1 MIRIRGGRRLAQSLV
16 IAGLLLGSSSA
27 LGYPHRG
34 EHMIMTQPDGTSVEV
49 VVWGDE
55 FYARVESLDGYTLVL
70 DPVTHWICYATSTQ
84 AGDLVSTG
92 IQFTGDQSTTTG
104 GLQTART
111 KPAAESELRRRGI
124 GRGLRH
130 APDKIEQKIRAS
142 QQQLWGGAA
151 PPAGAAGSSGNAPA
165 SAPPEPGLLGATGS
179 IKGLVVAIDFSD
191 RVGTI
196 SSTELDNAFNGATY
210 GDSRGSIR
218 TWAETISYSM
228 FTVSHQI
235 VAYMRAA
242 YPTSHY
248 QYGTD
253 YAASDELM
261 KEVFAYIENNV
272 DLTPL
277 GVNGALPS
285 LAVLYAGA
293 VISNG
298 WATSLWPHSGC
309 GRFTTSEGVAIR
321 QCYLSNLGTSTPL
334 RLGTHRHELGHAL
347 FQWPDTYD
355 YDDDS
360 KSAGGFAMEEDLPCA
375 PFRMWAGWMKV
386 IDVSN
391 ANQVYSLAANGD
403 TCLRYNNP
411 GDSQEYFIIE
421 YLKKEGWNAAA
432 PDQGL
437 LVWHI
442 DDNKNRS
449 NNSWQDMTPTRH
461 YRLSVEQAD
470 GQFHLEHNTK
480 AGDGDLFHSGDK
492 TRFDATTTPSSNW
505 WAGSASNLTL
515 CDIGGLNASMSV
527 NVGCAGGGS
536 GGSAATGGASTTG
549 GSATGGRA
557 VGGTS
562 SGGKATGGQATGGAS
577 TGGRPTGG
585 QPSGGTSSGGSGVT
599 ASGGSLGTGGSSPS
613 TGGLSPN
620 GGSTVTGG
628 TSATAGSGGA
638 GGTGG
643 GTEQNCNCSV
653 PGSEQRSPWMF
664 LPLLGLLAM
673 RRRRRSR

>member
-1 MIRIRGGRRLAQSLV
+1 MSRFRAGHCLAQSLV
-16 IAGLLLGSSSA
+16 IAGLLLGTSSA

-34 EHMIMTQPDGTSVEV
+34 EPMVMAQPDGTSVEV

-55 FYARVESLDGYTLVL
+55 FYARVESPDGYTLVL
-70 DPVTHWICYATSTQ
+70 DPVTRWICYATSTQ
-84 AGDLVSTG
+84 DGDLVSTG
-92 IQFTGDQSTTTG
+92 IHFTGDQSITVS
-104 GLQTART
+104 GLPTART

-124 GRGLRH
+124 ARGLRH
-130 APDKIEQKIRAS
+130 APDKIEKKIRAS

-151 PPAGAAGSSGNAPA
+151 PPSGATGTAPA
-165 SAPPEPGLLGATGS
+165 WAPPEEGLLGATGS

-196 SSTELDNAFNGATY
+196 SQTELDNAFNGATY

-218 TWAETISYSM
+218 TWAETISYNM

-242 YPTSHY
+242 YPTTHY

-309 GRFTTSEGVAIR
+309 GRYTTSEGVAIR

-386 IDVSN
+386 IDISS
-391 ANQVYSLAANGD
+391 ANQVYSLVANGD

-411 GDSQEYFIIE
+411 ADSQEYFIIE

-442 DDNKNRS
+442 DDNRNRG

-480 AGDGDLFHSGDK
+480 AGDGDLFHAGDK
-492 TRFDATTTPSSNW
+492 TRFDATTTPNSNW
-505 WAGSASNLTL
+505 WPGTASGLKL
-515 CDIGGLNASMSV
+515 CDIGGLDASMSV
-527 NVGCAGGGS
+527 NVGCAGGGA
-536 GGSAATGGASTTG
+536 GGSAATGGGSTTG
-549 GSATGGRA
+549 GRATGGRA
-557 VGGTS
+557 TGGTS
-562 SGGKATGGQATGGAS
+562 S
-577 TGGRPTGG
+577 GGRPTGG
-585 QPSGGTSSGGSGVT
+585 QASGGRNSGGSSVT
-599 ASGGSLGTGGSSPS
+599 ASGGSLGTGGSSSS
-613 TGGLSPN
+613 TGGLSVN
-620 GGSTVTGG
+620 GGSPATGG
-628 TSATAGSGGA
+628 QDTGGTAGSGG
-638 GGTGG
+638 TGG
-643 GTEQNCNCSV
+643 SPEQNCNCSV
-653 PGSEQRSPWMF
+653 PGSERRSPWML
-664 LPLLGLLAM
+664 LPLLGLVAM
-673 RRRRRSR
+673 RRRRRPGL